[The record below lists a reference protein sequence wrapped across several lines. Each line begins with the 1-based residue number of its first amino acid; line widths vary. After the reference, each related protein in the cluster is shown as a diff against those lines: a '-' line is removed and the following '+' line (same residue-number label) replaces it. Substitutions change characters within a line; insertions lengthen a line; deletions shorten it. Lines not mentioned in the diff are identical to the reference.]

1 MTSSDFPR
9 LKKILSAAEK
19 KELPASEKRGAK
31 AARMLAGRVK
41 DASSPSFAPI
51 AGRAPDFT
59 WARGAMVERLRRQGV
74 SNPKV
79 LAAMNALARET
90 FVDEAL
96 RMHVYEDCSLPIG
109 QGQTLSQPYI
119 VGRMTELLLGAGI
132 TVKRV
137 LEVGTGSGY
146 QAAVLAQCG
155 CAVFTIERIGTFLE
169 VAKTRHRQLGLLNIR
184 YLHRDGFKGWPSQ
197 APFDGIIVTAAPQV
211 IPDELKAQLAI
222 GGRLIVPVGEQG
234 ASQRLTVITRTKN
247 DFRYQ
252 FFDAVSFVP
261 MLPGEQT

>member
-9 LKKILSAAEK
+9 LKKILSSTIKPEPRVPEK
-19 KELPASEKRGAK
+19 ALKTRVHQVDDAPLPTSKLG
-31 AARMLAGRVK
+31 
-41 DASSPSFAPI
+41 
-51 AGRAPDFT
+51 PDYT
-59 WARGAMVERLRRQGV
+59 WARGAMVERLRQQGV

-79 LAAMNALARET
+79 LAAMNMLAREA

-96 RMHVYEDCSLPIG
+96 RMRVYDDCSLPIG

-119 VGRMTELLLGAGI
+119 VGRMSELLLGASI
-132 TVKRV
+132 PVKRV

-155 CAVFTIERIGTFLE
+155 CAVFTIERIGAFLA
-169 VAKTRHRQLGLLNIR
+169 VAKARHRRLGLLSIR

-197 APFDGIIVTAAPQV
+197 APFDGIIVTAAPPT
-211 IPDELKAQLAI
+211 IPDELKAQLAV
-222 GGRLIVPVGEQG
+222 GGRLIVPVGAQG
-234 ASQRLTVITRTKN
+234 EAQRLTVITRTEK
-247 DFRYQ
+247 DFRSQ

-261 MLPGEQT
+261 MLPGEQS